1 METINILML
10 GGRRCGKT
18 TVLSAMYQEIGKI
31 LAGTGLSLSLGND
44 QTRKELAQAAEII
57 QQNIRK
63 FATPLTR
70 IEIDDNPTSANRS
83 YNFTLTVDKG
93 GKIPFFIH
101 DIPGE
106 WLTDPQ
112 YEGGLRSLIGQCQ
125 VILIAIDTPYLFS
138 KMTEQG
144 YGRYH
149 EEYNKPMEIANFF
162 KNSLST
168 EEIRERMVLFV
179 PLKCERYY
187 NLEHNPKLNIFRRE
201 YMRELMTTISAGYR
215 DLLQYLRSPELAGSC
230 TLAITPILSAGGID
244 FVRFRKDGQT
254 GRMVALYQEPEF
266 LPEERKG
273 YRPRFCEQPMLYALA
288 YILTQ
293 TLRAQTGQNS
303 MYQQVAK
310 RLGGSV
316 QELYTALETI
326 QKKMKR
332 NSGIL
337 PQDGYYII
345 QNPVNV

>member
-18 TVLSAMYQEIGKI
+18 TVLSSMCREIEKI
-31 LAGTGLSLSLGND
+31 LAGTGMSLTVASE
-44 QTRKELAQAAEII
+44 QTRMELERAAVNI
-57 QQNIRK
+57 QQNIQK

-70 IEIDDNPTSANRS
+70 IEIDDNPTSASKS
-83 YNFTLTVDKG
+83 YSFTLSVERG

-112 YEGGLRSLIGQCQ
+112 HEEGLRTLIRQCQ
-125 VILIAIDTPYLFS
+125 VILIAIDTPYLFA
-138 KMTEQG
+138 KMTENG

-162 KNSLST
+162 KNSLSL

-187 NLEHNPKLNIFRRE
+187 NLEHSSRLNIFNRE
-201 YMRELMTTISAGYR
+201 YMSELVDAIMAGYR

-230 TLAITPILSAGGID
+230 TLAVTPILSAGGID
-244 FVRFRKDGQT
+244 FVRFRRDAQT

-266 LPEERKG
+266 LPENRQG
-273 YRPRFCEQPMLYALA
+273 YHPQFCEQPMLYALA
-288 YILTQ
+288 YILIQ
-293 TLRAQTGQNS
+293 AMRAQNGKNS
-303 MYQQVAK
+303 MYQQVAQ
-310 RLGGSV
+310 RIGGSP
-316 QELYTALETI
+316 QQIFAALDTI
-326 QKKMKR
+326 RKKMKR
-332 NSGIL
+332 GSGEH
-337 PQDGYYII
+337 PQDGYFVI

>member
-18 TVLSAMYQEIGKI
+18 TVLSAMYREIGKI
-31 LAGTGLSLSLGND
+31 LAGTGMDLEVANA
-44 QTRKELAQAAEII
+44 QTRAELERATANI
-57 QQNIRK
+57 QQNIQK

-70 IEIDDNPTSANRS
+70 IEIDDNPTSASKS
-83 YNFTLTVDKG
+83 YSFQLSMEKG

-112 YEGGLRSLIGQCQ
+112 HEMSLRALIRQCQ
-125 VILIAIDTPYLFS
+125 VILIAIDTPYLFA
-138 KMTEQG
+138 KMTENG

-162 KNSLST
+162 KNSLSL
-168 EEIRERMVLFV
+168 EEIKERMVLFV
-179 PLKCERYY
+179 PIKCERYY
-187 NLEHNPKLNIFRRE
+187 NLEHNSRLNIFNRE
-201 YMRELMTTISAGYR
+201 YMRELMDAISAGYR

-244 FVRFRKDGQT
+244 FVRFRKDPQT

-266 LPEERKG
+266 LPENRQG
-273 YRPRFCEQPMLYALA
+273 YHPQFCEQPMLYALA
-288 YILTQ
+288 YILIQ
-293 TLRAQTGQNS
+293 AMRAQNGRNS
-303 MYQQVAK
+303 MYQQVA
-310 RLGGSV
+310 RRMGGSP
-316 QELYTALETI
+316 QQIFAALATI

-332 NSGIL
+332 NEGIL
-337 PQDGYYII
+337 PQDGYFII